1 MRRFEEEFIVLN
13 NALLDMGGMVA
24 QSVHR
29 SVLALVERKAE
40 YAYQVMRDESTIDQC
55 DIRIDARAAS
65 LIALEQPVAS
75 DMRLVVAAI
84 KISTDLERMGD
95 LALSI
100 SERAIV
106 LMDYPELHP
115 AIVLTEI
122 AGLVESMVLRS
133 LDAFVRRDS
142 QLAREVLASDNG
154 VDAMRAG
161 IQRDVVELM
170 RRNPETIERALAH
183 LIAAR
188 NLERIGD
195 HARNIAEGVIYL
207 AQGIDV
213 RHQMAEAPVRVATGG
228 DIEKVPFPA

>member
-1 MRRFEEEFIVLN
+1 LRRFEEEFRGLN

-29 SVLALVERKAE
+29 SVLALVERSSD
-40 YAYQVMRDESTIDQC
+40 YAAQVARDEIAVDEC
-55 DIRIDARAAS
+55 DIRIDSMAAS
-65 LIALEQPVAS
+65 LIAREQPVAS

-95 LALSI
+95 LAVSI
-100 SERAIV
+100 AARALT

-115 AIVLTEI
+115 SIALTGI

-133 LDAFVRRDS
+133 LEAFVRRDA
-142 QLAREVLASDNG
+142 QMAHEVLASDHG

-161 IQRDVVELM
+161 IQRQVVELM
-170 RRNPETIERALAH
+170 RRDPDTIERALAH

-188 NLERIGD
+188 SLERIGD

-207 AQGIDV
+207 VQGIDV
-213 RHQMAEAPVRVATGG
+213 RHQAAMPQ
-228 DIEKVPFPA
+228 

>member
-1 MRRFEEEFIVLN
+1 LRKFEEEFIGLN

-29 SVLALVERKAE
+29 SVLALVERKPE
-40 YAYQVMRDESTIDQC
+40 YAHQVAHDEQLIDDC
-55 DIRIDARAAS
+55 DIQIDAKVAS

-75 DMRLVVAAI
+75 DMRLVIAAI

-95 LALSI
+95 LSLSI
-100 SERAIV
+100 AARALT
-106 LMDYPELHP
+106 LMEYPELHP
-115 AIVLTEI
+115 PIVLTEI

-133 LDAFVRRDS
+133 LDAFVRRD
-142 QLAREVLASDNG
+142 ANVAHEVLASDHG

-161 IQRDVVELM
+161 IQREVVELM
-170 RRNPETIERALAH
+170 RRDPGTIERALNH

-207 AQGIDV
+207 VQGIDV
-213 RHQMAEAPVRVATGG
+213 RHQPVTLA
-228 DIEKVPFPA
+228 K